1 MAGPSAVSPTDK
13 HPRYHL
19 TLSDGT
25 NSVGFIVGRL
35 RGDQFEPDHRALQR
49 TGVERSAIKTREGV
63 SDYSDFDLPWM
74 TINQDDWSG
83 GRGSND
89 FDKDSSRY
97 FDNYRTIPSDRGIL
111 IGPHEVYTRGYR
123 SAESHLDQFG
133 IVAQANSFYAAKLL
147 NTGGVARYLSVKFTA
162 SATYTSTGHI
172 ELWLRRTGT
181 PNTLTVAV
189 YSDNAG
195 VPGSSLATATLAGG
209 SPALNTW
216 LLYDFSALAT
226 TISSGTT
233 YHLVVYAGAD
243 NATDYWEIGCD
254 YDSNAAGTFN
264 YSTDGSTWAETYYR
278 VLFRL
283 LDTDAD
289 FHGFFFEY
297 KRGWYFVKNPISG
310 ANSTLYILGDRG
322 VADSNSGDKTYLE
335 DASKTWTANEW
346 KDAIV
351 FISKGP
357 GSEET
362 QPWRTIAGND
372 TNSIEV
378 SPDWNVTHT
387 TSTEY
392 VILDTKKW
400 KSVLAL
406 GGVVSDVVV
415 AGEFVYF
422 CRGSTA
428 ILRYQ
433 WYNSGGAEAERNA
446 AETPAAEKG
455 VYINHPDDGPTLYL
469 SQNDDVRY
477 ASNVMKALVPPFW
490 DGLMRTK
497 VQLASTDGPWD
508 DPDGASYITNVT
520 HSTSVGNT
528 LITIAAGFTTGYAAR
543 KNITSTDIREYNRIY
558 FWIRSDV
565 TASAGDLKF
574 RWEDANASTA
584 FSGDVGSVDIPALAI
599 NTWTLVSLTIDPKR
613 SSARDDAAVQA
624 LGIFVNT
631 DLGPQNIRLHGGI
644 QLGYS
649 GAINNIDMPDDAR
662 VNRIVA
668 YGGSATEPR
677 RNPWV
682 FSESAVYEIQT
693 QNSDAV
699 VQLPIEELATLRSE
713 TTGKASGASDV
724 YLMFNLG
731 RRFEKYYS
739 RNLDDIGPDRDEGL
753 PDDRQGSIAAFVSY
767 PGQVF
772 IAIDGGSAN
781 YSSIL
786 SLHGEGWREIYR
798 APRTGDRIMAMGVQ
812 NIPGVDYQY
821 LWFTQGSS
829 VVYLYV
835 ATDPYNVDGFLFGH
849 EGWLE
854 SGYIY
859 GNMKSILKAW
869 KSLTV
874 FMEAKDTTLGYVQA
888 DYKVNSDTSWTA
900 ISGNFDSY
908 PYEEQNLSAAT
919 PPSTTGNRL
928 KFRLRMYLEGVNSR
942 INPMRVL
949 ATNVNGYGVVPI
961 KHAYTFTA
969 HMSDDYQNRD
979 LEGQTIAAMGF
990 NERSETALAKLD
1002 SWASNA
1008 TLLTMSSAFSVID
1021 NKTVVLNDVP
1031 IIPYIFNAVDQVE
1044 GHLLQV
1050 TVHDV

>member
-1 MAGPSAVSPTDK
+1 
-13 HPRYHL
+13 
-19 TLSDGT
+19 
-25 NSVGFIVGRL
+25 
-35 RGDQFEPDHRALQR
+35 
-49 TGVERSAIKTREGV
+49 
-63 SDYSDFDLPWM
+63 
-74 TINQDDWSG
+74 
-83 GRGSND
+83 
-89 FDKDSSRY
+89 
-97 FDNYRTIPSDRGIL
+97 
-111 IGPHEVYTRGYR
+111 
-123 SAESHLDQFG
+123 
-133 IVAQANSFYAAKLL
+133 
-147 NTGGVARYLSVKFTA
+147 
-162 SATYTSTGHI
+162 
-172 ELWLRRTGT
+172 
-181 PNTLTVAV
+181 V
-189 YSDNAG
+189 YSNNAG
-195 VPGSSLATATLAGG
+195 EPGTSLATKTLTAGG
-209 SPALNTW
+209 GGNYDGVNADSW
-216 LLYDFSALAT
+216 YLYDFSAFAT
-226 TISSGTT
+226 TISSSTI
-233 YHLVVYAGAD
+233 YHIVISGNAGDDAD
-243 NATDYWEIGCD
+243 NYWDIGCD
-254 YDSNAAGTFN
+254 AGAVGSEYTGECF
-264 YSTDGSTWAETYYR
+264 YSDNGSTWTGHNFYP
-278 VLFRL
+278 LFRL

-289 FHGFFFEY
+289 FHGFYFEY

-335 DASKTWTANEW
+335 DASKSWTVNEW
-346 KDAIV
+346 TGAIV
-351 FISKGP
+351 FVSKGP
-357 GSEET
+357 GSEEP
-362 QPWRTIAGND
+362 QPWRTIASND

-387 TSTEY
+387 TATEY
-392 VILDTKKW
+392 VILDTKKF
-400 KSVLAL
+400 KSVIGDM
-406 GGVVSDVVV
+406 GGVVSDVIV

-446 AETPAAEKG
+446 AETYITAEKG
-455 VYINHPDDGPTLYL
+455 VYINHPDDGPAVYFILNDSAVYG
-469 SQNDDVRY
+469 SQ
-477 ASNVMKALVPPFW
+477 ALKALVPPFW
-490 DGLMRTK
+490 DGLMRDK
-497 VQLASTDGPWD
+497 VELMPTIAPWD

-520 HSTSVGNT
+520 QTTFGGNT
-528 LITIAAGFTTGYAAR
+528 YIQIADAFTTGYVAR
-543 KNITSTDIREYNRIY
+543 HNITSTDISAYNRVY
-558 FWIRSDV
+558 FWILSTV
-565 TASAGDLKF
+565 TTVSGDLKF
-574 RWEDANASTA
+574 RWEDVNASTA
-584 FSGDVGSVDIPALAI
+584 FSGDVGSVDLPALTA
-599 NTWTLVSLTIDPKR
+599 NTWTLVSLTIDPKKT
-613 SSARDDAAVQA
+613 SARDDSAVQA
-624 LGIFVNT
+624 VSLYLNADKGA
-631 DLGPQNIRLHGGI
+631 QNIQLHGGI

-649 GAINNIDMPDDAR
+649 GALNNIDFPDDAR
-662 VNRIVA
+662 LNNIVA

-713 TTGKASGASDV
+713 TTGKASGANDV

-753 PDDRQGSIAAFVSY
+753 PDDRQRSIAAFVSY

-888 DYKVNSDTSWTA
+888 DYKVNSATTWTA

-979 LEGQTIAAMGF
+979 LEGQTIAALGF